1 MKTRRLYLLV
11 GISLVLSVLSC
22 SKDPV
27 TGKSSYNWY
36 SLETDN
42 KLGQQVMNEQLAALK
57 KENKP
62 IDRQADPKMYDN
74 VKQIADNI
82 TQVSHIPQFKWEF
95 HMADVDVVNAWAAP
109 GGKIMVYTGLYDSEE
124 GLVDKNNPD
133 EMAAVLSHEIAHATA
148 RHVTESLSRNYTVIM
163 AGQVAL
169 SAVSA
174 SGASAGVQNMFHNVF
189 VGGVNVFIPAYSRS
203 AESEADRIGLFYM
216 AAAGYNP
223 QAARDLWYRACKKRG
238 DQTSIFASH
247 PSSCQRAKDLDK
259 YLPAANKIYQDVKA
273 GRPVQKPPKIP
284 S

>member
-1 MKTRRLYLLV
+1 MKMKRLQFLGSVIILLS
-11 GISLVLSVLSC
+11 ILSC

-42 KLGQQVMNEQLAALK
+42 KLGQQVMDEQLAALR

-62 IDRQADPKMYDN
+62 IDRKADPEMYGD

-82 TQVSHIPQFKWEF
+82 AKVSHIPQFKWEF

-109 GGKIMVYTGLYDSEE
+109 GGKIMVYTGLYESKE

-174 SGASAGVQNMFHNVF
+174 SGASAGVQNLFHNVF
-189 VGGVNVFIPAYSRS
+189 VGGVNVYIPAYSRS

-223 QAARDLWYRACKKRG
+223 KAARDLWYRACKKRG
-238 DQTSIFASH
+238 DRTSIFASH

-259 YLPAANKIYQDVKA
+259 YLPAATKLYQDVKA
-273 GRPVQKPPKIP
+273 GKSVKTPPKIP